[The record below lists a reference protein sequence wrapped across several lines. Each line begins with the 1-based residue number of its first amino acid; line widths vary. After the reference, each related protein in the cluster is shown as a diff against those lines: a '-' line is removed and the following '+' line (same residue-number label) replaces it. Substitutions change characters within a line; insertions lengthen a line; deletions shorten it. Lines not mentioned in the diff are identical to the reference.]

1 MALAILAADIGGT
14 SSRFGH
20 FVDDGSS
27 LSLKATAT
35 LATTDYG
42 SGLELVAALAASD
55 FPLPP
60 DRADHIVL
68 AVAGPVRD
76 RKATLSSRGWDVDGE
91 AVASLTGAETDII
104 NDLVAQAWAT
114 RSPLASSL
122 ETVLP
127 GRAEEGAVEAV
138 IAPGTGLGKAFIVP
152 DGRGK
157 VFVLP
162 SEGGHETFP
171 VDGAD
176 EADYVRFLCGR
187 VGQKGSETDFVVS
200 GRGLPHLQA
209 YLYGEELDERQ
220 VVGALERSPLTVE
233 WMARFLGRVCR
244 DTTLNVLATGGVILA
259 GGVVGRSPLLVFH
272 RAFEQTFRRS
282 PTMAS
287 LLESV
292 PVRLLARE
300 ESGLWGAAQ
309 AAREKGTK
317 KKEPEGS

>member
-1 MALAILAADIGGT
+1 MALEILAADIGGT

-35 LATTDYG
+35 LATADYG
-42 SGLELVAALAASD
+42 SGLELIAALAASG
-55 FPLPP
+55 FPLPSDKA
-60 DRADHIVL
+60 DRIVL

-76 RKATLSSRGWDVDGE
+76 GKATLTSRGWDVDGR
-91 AVASLTGAETDII
+91 AVASLTGTETDLI

-114 RSPLASSL
+114 RSPLASAL

-127 GRAEEGAVEAV
+127 GRVEEGAVEAV
-138 IAPGTGLGKAFIVP
+138 IAPGTGLGKAFVVP
-152 DGRGK
+152 DGRGR

-171 VDGAD
+171 VEGAD
-176 EADYVRFLCGR
+176 EADYVRFLCSR
-187 VGQKGSETDFVVS
+187 VGERGKETDFVVS

-209 YLYGEELDERQ
+209 YLYGEELDERS
-220 VVGALERSPLTVE
+220 VVDSLGRSPLTVE
-233 WMARFLGRVCR
+233 WMARFLGRICR
-244 DTTLNVLATGGVILA
+244 DTALNVLATGGVILA
-259 GGVVGRSPLLVFH
+259 GGVVGRSPRLVSH
-272 RAFEQTFRRS
+272 RVFERSFRQS

-287 LLESV
+287 LLESI

-309 AAREKGTK
+309 AAREKGKK